1 MNKIIYSSVHKAGI
15 KCDERFDVDLDFL
28 TKKEFELFKNI
39 AQAVRAN
46 IEIFGFSKEY
56 QEHYEAKPVFKPQS
70 YFKNVEVVS
79 NHQTS
84 PYRWDEYNHISIFAR
99 FSKKVLKFTRGT
111 CRIRYRGKSKSVAR
125 VPQHCTIHNATN
137 FTIYPI

>member
-1 MNKIIYSSVHKAGI
+1 MNKIIYSKKHKAGL
-15 KCDERFDVDLDFL
+15 KVDERFDVDLDFL

-99 FSKKVLKFTRGT
+99 FSKRVISFTRGRA
-111 CRIRYRGKSKSVAR
+111 RIRYRGKTKSVAR
-125 VPQHCTIHNATN
+125 APQHCTIHNATN
-137 FTIYPI
+137 FTIYPQ

>member
-1 MNKIIYSSVHKAGI
+1 VNKILYTNKHKAGI

-56 QEHYEAKPVFKPQS
+56 QEHFVAKPVLKSQF
-70 YFKNVEVVS
+70 EL
-79 NHQTS
+79 
-84 PYRWDEYNHISIFAR
+84 EHISIFAR
-99 FSKKVLKFTRGT
+99 FSKRVISFTRGRA
-111 CRIRYRGKSKSVAR
+111 RIRYRGKTKSVQR
-125 VPQHCTIHNATN
+125 LPNHCTIHNATN
-137 FTIYPI
+137 FTIYPQ

>member
-1 MNKIIYSSVHKAGI
+1 VNKILYTNKHKAGI

-56 QEHYEAKPVFKPQS
+56 QEHFAAKPVLKSQF
-70 YFKNVEVVS
+70 EL
-79 NHQTS
+79 
-84 PYRWDEYNHISIFAR
+84 EHISIFAR
-99 FSKKVLKFTRGT
+99 FSKRVISFTRGRA
-111 CRIRYRGKSKSVAR
+111 RIRYRGKTKSVQR
-125 VPQHCTIHNATN
+125 LPNHCTIHNATN
-137 FTIYPI
+137 FTIYPQ

>member
-1 MNKIIYSSVHKAGI
+1 MNKIIYSKKHKAGL
-15 KCDERFDVDLDFL
+15 KVDERFDVDLDFL

-99 FSKKVLKFTRGT
+99 FSKKVLKFTRGYA
-111 CRIRYRGKSKSVAR
+111 RIR
-125 VPQHCTIHNATN
+125 
-137 FTIYPI
+137 

>member
-1 MNKIIYSSVHKAGI
+1 MNKILYSNVHKAGI

-28 TKKEFELFKNI
+28 TKKEFELFKNLSN
-39 AQAVRAN
+39 AVRAN

-56 QEHYEAKPVFKPQS
+56 QEHYEAKPVLKSQFELAH
-70 YFKNVEVVS
+70 V
-79 NHQTS
+79 
-84 PYRWDEYNHISIFAR
+84 SIFAR
-99 FSKKVLKFTRGT
+99 FSKRVISFTRGRA
-111 CRIRYRGKSKSVAR
+111 RIRYRGKTKSVQR